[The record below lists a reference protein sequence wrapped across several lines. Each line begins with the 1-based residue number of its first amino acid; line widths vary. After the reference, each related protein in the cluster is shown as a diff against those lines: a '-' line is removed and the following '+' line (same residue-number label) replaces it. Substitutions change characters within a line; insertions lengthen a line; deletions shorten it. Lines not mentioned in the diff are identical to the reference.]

1 MRSTPGF
8 EPVCTTCI
16 PFSEDVVNP
25 LFFRR
30 IAETERKGGHRLHNI
45 QFSAGIIRQPVCS
58 AFHTHAVRF
67 FPVFSGAFIVCQ

>member
-30 IAETERKGGHRLHNI
+30 IAETERKGVTG
-45 QFSAGIIRQPVCS
+45 
-58 AFHTHAVRF
+58 
-67 FPVFSGAFIVCQ
+67 